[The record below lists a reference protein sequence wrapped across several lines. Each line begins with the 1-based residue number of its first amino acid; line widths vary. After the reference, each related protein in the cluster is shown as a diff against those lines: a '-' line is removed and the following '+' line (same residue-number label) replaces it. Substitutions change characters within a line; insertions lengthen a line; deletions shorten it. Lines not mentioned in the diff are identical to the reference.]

1 MTDTSHMRVPTD
13 PPVLPMSDSDRWYVT
28 GPEPIWNDEKTAALM
43 VRVGM
48 AQNALVA
55 EMDAASLA
63 IAGVPTGAR
72 RMRLSLTRLVTS
84 AALVFE
90 AARLAK
96 ENMAELRRLA
106 TSGRAPRPGL
116 LDEIGQLCAGK
127 HPASGVI
134 TRARKKVGFH
144 WDAAEIGAS
153 VAEWGKNAQ
162 LIWLEA
168 RSDEV
173 PLHRLASDVLAHV
186 LFPETNT
193 PDPVENQRAAA
204 QAMAHLSEAI
214 GLIVEI
220 FTAATYGYLKV
231 IGAERVDRK
240 RADRP
245 PPKQAWR
252 PPVSRRRRS
261 RR

>member
-1 MTDTSHMRVPTD
+1 MSKRVPSD
-13 PPVLPMSDSDRWYVT
+13 PPVKPIADSDRWFET
-28 GPEPIWNDEKTAALM
+28 GPEPIWNDEKTAVLM

-63 IAGVPTGAR
+63 IAGVGTGAR
-72 RMRLSLTRLVTS
+72 RMRLSLTRLVTT

-96 ENMAELRRLA
+96 ENMPELRRLA
-106 TSGRAPRPGL
+106 TSGHKQPSPEL

-127 HPASGVI
+127 HPASPVI

-162 LIWLEA
+162 LVWLEA
-168 RSDEV
+168 SGDEF

-193 PDPVENQRAAA
+193 PNPVESQKAAA
-204 QAMAHLSEAI
+204 VAMGQLSQAI
-214 GLIVEI
+214 GLITEF
-220 FTAATYGYLKV
+220 FTAATYGYLKLS
-231 IGAERVDRK
+231 GARRQVRTDGK
-240 RADRP
+240 IAKP
-245 PPKQAWR
+245 AKPAWR
-252 PPVSRRRRS
+252 PPVGRRGRS
-261 RR
+261 GR